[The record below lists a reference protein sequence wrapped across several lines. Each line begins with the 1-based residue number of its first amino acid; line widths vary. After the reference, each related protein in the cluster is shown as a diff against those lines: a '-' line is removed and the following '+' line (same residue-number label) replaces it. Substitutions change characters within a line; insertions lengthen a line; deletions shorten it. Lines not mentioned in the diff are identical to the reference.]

1 MAKKTNF
8 EVNGKEYYRVT
19 RTIGKKADGTP
30 IRKTFYGSGIK
41 EANEKA
47 DTYINNL
54 KIGLVS
60 GNQIMTINILLPKW
74 LFTVKRNELKP
85 SSFESYDST
94 YRNYVKPYLIAN
106 LPINE
111 IKSLKM
117 QEYYNQMIKDDIS
130 IHNVKKVHKLLR
142 QFFGYADKEGY
153 VIKNPCTNL
162 SLPKPKKVD
171 AKNIIESKKLKFSYF
186 NEDEIKKLKL
196 AFKDSIYEN
205 VVLFALGTGMRQG
218 EILGLQWEDIDFEN
232 REIHVVH
239 NLNTSAEISE
249 DGKTRKYK
257 TLLQSPKTENSIR
270 IIPLSNKMYNLLQ
283 NIKKESTYVFANNS
297 GHLEAKHLQK
307 IWKKTLEDN
316 DIPHRKFHDLRHT
329 FATLLLTHGA
339 DLVTV
344 KELLG
349 HSSIKITEIY
359 LDALPKTKKEIVE
372 KMDFIFD

>member
-19 RTIGKKADGTP
+19 RTIGKKANGTP

-41 EANEKA
+41 EANDKA
-47 DTYINNL
+47 DKYINDL
-54 KIGLVS
+54 KTGLIS

-74 LFTVKRNELKP
+74 LFTVKKNELKP
-85 SSFESYDST
+85 SSFESYEST
-94 YRNYVKPYLIAN
+94 YRNYIKDYLVAD

-111 IKSLKM
+111 IKSLKI
-117 QEYYNQMIKDDIS
+117 QEYYNKMIKENIS
-130 IHNVKKVHKLLR
+130 IHNVRKVHKLLR

-153 VIKNPCTNL
+153 ILKNPCSNV
-162 SLPKPKKVD
+162 SLPKQKKNE
-171 AKNIIESKKLKFSYF
+171 AKDIINNKKIKFSYF
-186 NEDEIKKLKL
+186 NEQEIIELKN
-196 AFKDSIYEN
+196 AFKGNIYEK

-218 EILGLQWEDIDFEN
+218 EILGLQWNDLDFEN
-232 REIHVVH
+232 KEIHIMH

-249 DGKTRKYK
+249 DGKREYK
-257 TLLQSPKTENSIR
+257 TLLQEPKTENSIR
-270 IIPLSNKMYNLLQ
+270 IIPMSNTIYNLLQ
-283 NIKKESTYVFANNS
+283 SINQECEYVFSNNETY
-297 GHLEAKHLQK
+297 LDAKHLQK
-307 IWKKTLEDN
+307 VWKRTLTN
-316 DIPHRKFHDLRHT
+316 NNIPYRKFHDLRHT

-359 LDALPKTKKEIVE
+359 LDALPKTKKEIIQ
-372 KMDFIFD
+372 KIDFILN